1 MLLFNLLI
9 HVHLQSECF
18 HLSHLVTTHIVE
30 KLPLRP
36 YNVRII
42 KNSRF
47 FSQVNPIT
55 AAFYDSILMYGIA
68 LNETLTAM
76 ENPKDGR
83 IIARKLWN
91 KTFLNGIQAL
101 QDFT

>member
-1 MLLFNLLI
+1 
-9 HVHLQSECF
+9 
-18 HLSHLVTTHIVE
+18 
-30 KLPLRP
+30 
-36 YNVRII
+36 
-42 KNSRF
+42 
-47 FSQVNPIT
+47 VNPIT